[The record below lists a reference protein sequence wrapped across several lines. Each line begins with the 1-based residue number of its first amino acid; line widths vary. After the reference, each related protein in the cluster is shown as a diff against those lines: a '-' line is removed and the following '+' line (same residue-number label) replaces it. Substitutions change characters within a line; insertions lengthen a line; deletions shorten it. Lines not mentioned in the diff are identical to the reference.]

1 MIREN
6 QGSKQGRGH
15 NDHGSAELG
24 TGGAVVRTLRWFL
37 PFSARVHPPHS
48 TRHQRPSLRDTT
60 SFQCPSAI
68 LHRLRRVVHL
78 HSKSDICVST
88 AFPSLSFSDVFV
100 YRHSP
105 NRYFNL
111 TSRLP
116 LRIQLHP
123 RGARCRHCVDLPLP
137 VFNSG
142 FDATA
147 DYFTYVSR
155 SDDAILQNRMRAI
168 RASVHGGARAPC
180 VAQSYHGMTL
190 HDML

>member
-1 MIREN
+1 
-6 QGSKQGRGH
+6 
-15 NDHGSAELG
+15 
-24 TGGAVVRTLRWFL
+24 
-37 PFSARVHPPHS
+37 VHPPHS
-48 TRHQRPSLRDTT
+48 TRHQRPSSLRNTT